1 MKQQKLTSTAFEKHV
16 YDSFHFINSVLEE
29 QKRKNQKPIKKARD
43 RLTNKTIY
51 NLQQIEK
58 VLCSTKYENLKKILL
73 EYDRYRI
80 LIDFYI
86 VSDNLKI
93 DKKRVKKDTNKNKY
107 KRFTNEKGDYYFALP
122 LDKFLK
128 VRGGT
133 RNSVSKNINLF
144 VFLGLI
150 GKVNAYNIESYEVY
164 QQELNRKS
172 KILEVQTLNNLNIIK
187 NDDKKIDFNFTSLYY
202 ISKIKNV
209 ILAKAE
215 ERASKL
221 LENNF
226 SIRAFTSLY
235 LAKYFDLAEAERVYF
250 NKNLLFYTEYSS
262 FLQNEIKEAIKELV
276 KQQGY
281 ANKSQVYRLVKESC
295 VAHDFEL
302 NNKDFKINSGRH
314 RVSSYNTF
322 ITEYKRITA
331 EFLQENENIK
341 LSSTPN
347 KQMIKIF
354 NLKDKQHIF
363 YDVEKLGGNE
373 NGK

>member
-16 YDSFHFINSVLEE
+16 YDSFHYINSVLEE
-29 QKRKNQKPIKKARD
+29 QKRKNQKPIKKTRD

-51 NLQQIEK
+51 NLQQLEK
-58 VLCSTKYENLKKILL
+58 VLCSSKYENLKKILL

-86 VSDNLKI
+86 VADNLKI
-93 DKKRVKKDTNKNKY
+93 DKKRVKKDTNKNKN
-107 KRFTNEKGDYYFALP
+107 KRFVNEQGDYYFALP
-122 LDKFLK
+122 IDKFLK
-128 VRGGT
+128 LRGGT

-150 GKVNAYNIESYEVY
+150 GKVNAYNIESYEVF
-164 QQELNRKS
+164 QQELNRQS
-172 KILEVQTLNNLNIIK
+172 KILDVQTLNNLNIIK

-209 ILAKAE
+209 ILTEAE

-221 LENNF
+221 FENNF

-235 LAKYFDLAEAERVYF
+235 LAKYFDLEEAERVYF

-262 FLQNEIKEAIKELV
+262 FLQNEIKEEIKELV
-276 KQQGY
+276 KIQGY
-281 ANKSQVYRLVKESC
+281 ANKSQVYKNVKESC

-302 NNKDFKINSGRH
+302 RDFKIGRH

-322 ITEYKRITA
+322 LTEYKRITA

-341 LSSTPN
+341 LSSTPT
-347 KQMIKIF
+347 KQMMKIF

-363 YDVEKLGGNE
+363 YDIKKLGGN
-373 NGK
+373 

>member
-1 MKQQKLTSTAFEKHV
+1 MYEKHV
-16 YDSFHFINSVLEE
+16 YDSFHYINSVLEE

-51 NLQQIEK
+51 NLQQLEK
-58 VLCSTKYENLKKILL
+58 VLCSSKYENLKKILL

-80 LIDFYI
+80 LLDFYM
-86 VSDNLKI
+86 VADNLKI
-93 DKKRVKKDTNKNKY
+93 DRKRVKKDTNKNKN

-122 LDKFLK
+122 LDKFIRI
-128 VRGGT
+128 RGGT

-150 GKVNAYNIESYEVY
+150 GKVNAYNLEGFEVC
-164 QQELNRKS
+164 QQEINRKS

-235 LAKYFDLAEAERVYF
+235 LAKYFDLEEAERVYF
-250 NKNLLFYTEYSS
+250 NKNLLVYTEYST
-262 FLQNEIKEAIKELV
+262 FLQDKIKEAIKELI
-276 KQQGY
+276 KIQGY
-281 ANKSQVYRLVKESC
+281 ANKNQVYKNVKESC
-295 VAHDFEL
+295 VAYNFEL
-302 NNKDFKINSGRH
+302 NNKDFKINAGRS

-322 ITEYKRITA
+322 LTEFKRVTA

-363 YDVEKLGGNE
+363 YDIKKLGGNE

>member
-1 MKQQKLTSTAFEKHV
+1 MKEEKITVSIYQRYV
-16 YDSFHFINSVLEE
+16 YDSFNITNSVLVE
-29 QKRKNQKPIKKARD
+29 QAKKNQKPIKKSRD
-43 RLTNKTIY
+43 RLTKKTVY
-51 NLQQIEK
+51 NLKQLEK
-58 VLCSTKYENLKKILL
+58 VLCGSKYENLKKILL

-80 LIDFYI
+80 LLDFYI
-86 VSDNLKI
+86 VADNLKI
-93 DKKRVKKDTNKNKY
+93 DRKRVKKDTNKNKN
-107 KRFTNEKGDYYFALP
+107 KRFVNEKGDYYFALP
-122 LDKFLK
+122 IDKFLK
-128 VRGGT
+128 LRGGT

-150 GKVNAYNIESYEVY
+150 GKANAYNLEGYEVY

-172 KILEVQTLNNLNIIK
+172 KILNVQTLNNLNIIK

-209 ILAKAE
+209 ILTEAE
-215 ERASKL
+215 ERAKKL

-235 LAKYFDLAEAERVYF
+235 LTKYFDLAEAERVYF
-250 NKNLLFYTEYSS
+250 NKNLLTYTEYSS

-281 ANKSQVYRLVKESC
+281 ANKSQVYKLVKESC

-302 NNKDFKINSGRH
+302 RDFKIGRP
-314 RVSSYNTF
+314 RVSPYNTF
-322 ITEYKRITA
+322 LTEFKRVTA
-331 EFLQENENIK
+331 EFLQENKNIK
-341 LSSTPN
+341 LSSTPT
-347 KQMIKIF
+347 KQMTKIF
-354 NLKDKQHIF
+354 HLKDKQHIF
-363 YDVEKLGGNE
+363 YNVEKLERRNK